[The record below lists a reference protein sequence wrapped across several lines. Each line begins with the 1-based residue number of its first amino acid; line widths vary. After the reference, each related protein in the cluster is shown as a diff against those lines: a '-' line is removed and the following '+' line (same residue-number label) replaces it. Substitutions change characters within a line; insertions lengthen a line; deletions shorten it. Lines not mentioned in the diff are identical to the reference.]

1 MEWAAEI
8 KPASFGKIQRR
19 QAHPKYNQHATNYP
33 DHRCN
38 KNCFWGATFLLL
50 CTSKIKN
57 AIMIRINGS
66 IRLALLAIVT
76 LVWGCLKDDE
86 DTIGKRT
93 ATDKT
98 SLFEEVTEPESPAST
113 GSGEAY
119 MLSADSY
126 SGSAGVGSTTSTGDW
141 GGGNPNGQ
149 FEPGVLTSGEWNDLD
164 NWDLWNNLLKNQE
177 YYEDVNK
184 WHLKEIKRYS
194 FVVADK
200 NNSLV
205 ANAEISLLSGE
216 VEVWKTKTDNKGKA
230 TLWSDSDLAGL
241 TALVKFEGTEEIVDA
256 LEYARGINKVNL
268 NKTVENKKIIDIYFA
283 VDATGSMGDEINYLK
298 AELNNVIERIKQNN
312 PLLEMRFGSVFYRDE
327 GDEYVTLPFIF
338 SSNETSLISF
348 ISNQSA
354 SGGGDFPEAVH
365 SALDVAIT
373 QNSWNDNASARIL
386 FLLLDAPPHY
396 TQEVIS
402 SLELNLIK
410 AAEKGIKIIPI
421 TASGIDKST
430 EYLMR
435 SFAILTN
442 GTYVFITDDSGVG
455 NDHLEPTIGEFEVE
469 KLNDLMVRL
478 VGEYVP

>member
-1 MEWAAEI
+1 M
-8 KPASFGKIQRR
+8 R
-19 QAHPKYNQHATNYP
+19 
-33 DHRCN
+33 
-38 KNCFWGATFLLL
+38 
-50 CTSKIKN
+50 
-57 AIMIRINGS
+57 RIN
-66 IRLALLAIVT
+66 ILTRFALLAVVT
-76 LVWGCLKDDE
+76 LMWGCSKDE
-86 DTIGKRT
+86 DIIGEKT
-93 ATDKT
+93 ASGKT
-98 SLFEEVTEPESPAST
+98 SLFEEVTESESPETRTGSEGFYTSFSDASSGYSGGGSPTST
-113 GSGEAY
+113 GS
-119 MLSADSY
+119 
-126 SGSAGVGSTTSTGDW
+126 W
-141 GGGNPNGQ
+141 GGGDPNGQ
-149 FEPGVLTSGEWNDLD
+149 FEPGVLTAGEWNDLD
-164 NWDLWNNLLKNQE
+164 NWDFWNNLLNNQE

-184 WHLKEIKRYS
+184 WNLKEIKRYS

-200 NNSLV
+200 NEALV

-230 TLWSDSDLAGL
+230 TLWSDLDLDEL
-241 TALVKFEGTEEIVDA
+241 TAHVKFEDTEEIVSA
-256 LEYARGINKVNL
+256 LEYARGINKVYL
-268 NKTVENKKIIDIYFA
+268 NKTIENKKIIDIYFA

-312 PLLEMRFGSVFYRDE
+312 PSLEMRFGSVFYRDE
-327 GDEYVTLPFIF
+327 GDEFVTRPFNF
-338 SSNETSLISF
+338 TSDEASLISF
-348 ISNQSA
+348 ISSQTAN
-354 SGGGDFPEAVH
+354 GGGDFPEAVH

-373 QNSWNDNASARIL
+373 QNSWNENASARIM

-421 TASGIDKST
+421 TASGIDKAT

-455 NDHLEPTIGEFEVE
+455 NDHLEPTIGEFEIE

>member
-1 MEWAAEI
+1 
-8 KPASFGKIQRR
+8 
-19 QAHPKYNQHATNYP
+19 
-33 DHRCN
+33 
-38 KNCFWGATFLLL
+38 
-50 CTSKIKN
+50 
-57 AIMIRINGS
+57 MIRINRLT
-66 IRLALLAIVT
+66 RLALIAIVI
-76 LVWGCLKDDE
+76 LIWGCSKDA
-86 DTIGKRT
+86 DTIEKKT
-93 ATDKT
+93 ASGRT
-98 SLFEEVTEPESPAST
+98 SLFEKVTEPESAETSG
-113 GSGEAY
+113 GSEGMYAY
-119 MLSADSY
+119 SNAY
-126 SGSAGVGSTTSTGDW
+126 SGLAGGGSTTSTGDW
-141 GGGNPNGQ
+141 GSGNPNGQ
-149 FEPGVLTSGEWNDLD
+149 FEPGVLTAGEWNDLN
-164 NWDLWNNLLKNQE
+164 NWDFWNNLLSNQE
-177 YYEDVNK
+177 YYDDVNK
-184 WHLKEIKRYS
+184 WNLKEIIRYS

-200 NNSLV
+200 NESLV
-205 ANAEISLLSGE
+205 ANAEISLLSNQ

-230 TLWSDSDLAGL
+230 TLWSDLELDGL
-241 TALVKFEGTEEIVDA
+241 TARVEFEDSEEIVVDV
-256 LEYARGINKVNL
+256 LEYAEGINKVYL
-268 NKTVENKKIIDIYFA
+268 NKAIKNKKIIDIYFA

-298 AELNNVIERIKQNN
+298 AELNNVIERIKQNS

-327 GDEYVTLPFIF
+327 GDEYVTRHLNFTTD
-338 SSNETSLISF
+338 EASLISF

-354 SGGGDFPEAVH
+354 GGGEDFPEAVH

-373 QNSWNDNASARIL
+373 QNSWNDNASARVM

-421 TASGIDKST
+421 TASGIDKAT

-442 GTYVFITDDSGVG
+442 GTYIFITDDSGVG

>member
-1 MEWAAEI
+1 
-8 KPASFGKIQRR
+8 
-19 QAHPKYNQHATNYP
+19 
-33 DHRCN
+33 
-38 KNCFWGATFLLL
+38 
-50 CTSKIKN
+50 
-57 AIMIRINGS
+57 MIRINGL
-66 IRLALLAIVT
+66 IKLALIAMVT
-76 LVWGCLKDDE
+76 LMWGCWKDD
-86 DTIGKRT
+86 DTIGEKT
-93 ATDKT
+93 ASGKT
-98 SLFEEVTEPESPAST
+98 SLFEEVTGPETPETST
-113 GSGEAY
+113 GSDGAF
-119 MLSADSY
+119 MSLSNASSRS
-126 SGSAGVGSTTSTGDW
+126 SGGGSITSTGAW

-149 FEPGVLTSGEWNDLD
+149 FEPGILTAGEWNDLN
-164 NWDLWNNLLKNQE
+164 NWDFWNNLLSNQE

-184 WHLKEIKRYS
+184 WNLKEIKRCS
-194 FVVADK
+194 FVIADK
-200 NNSLV
+200 NESLV
-205 ANAEISLLSGE
+205 ANAEISLLSNQ

-230 TLWSDSDLAGL
+230 TLWSDLELEEL
-241 TALVKFEGTEEIVDA
+241 TALVKFEDTEEIVVDVI
-256 LEYARGINKVNL
+256 EYAEGINKVYL
-268 NKTVENKKIIDIYFA
+268 NKTIENKKIIDIYFA
-283 VDATGSMGDEINYLK
+283 IDATGSMSDEINYLK

-312 PLLEMRFGSVFYRDE
+312 SLLEMRFGSVFYRDE
-327 GDEYVTLPFIF
+327 GDEYVTRHFNF
-338 SSNETSLISF
+338 TNDEASLISF

-354 SGGGDFPEAVH
+354 DGGGDFPEAVH

-421 TASGIDKST
+421 TASGIDKAT

-442 GTYVFITDDSGVG
+442 GTYVFITNDSGVG

-469 KLNDLMVRL
+469 KLNDLLVRL

>member
-1 MEWAAEI
+1 
-8 KPASFGKIQRR
+8 
-19 QAHPKYNQHATNYP
+19 
-33 DHRCN
+33 
-38 KNCFWGATFLLL
+38 
-50 CTSKIKN
+50 
-57 AIMIRINGS
+57 MIRINRLT
-66 IRLALLAIVT
+66 RLALIAIVI
-76 LVWGCLKDDE
+76 LIWGCSKDA
-86 DTIGKRT
+86 DTIEKKT
-93 ATDKT
+93 ASGRT
-98 SLFEEVTEPESPAST
+98 SLFEKVTEPESAETSG
-113 GSGEAY
+113 GSEGMYAY
-119 MLSADSY
+119 SNAY
-126 SGSAGVGSTTSTGDW
+126 SGLAGGGSTTSTGDW

-149 FEPGVLTSGEWNDLD
+149 FEPGVLTAGEWNDLN
-164 NWDLWNNLLKNQE
+164 NWDFWNNLLSNQE
-177 YYEDVNK
+177 YYDDVNK
-184 WHLKEIKRYS
+184 WNLKEIIRYS

-200 NNSLV
+200 NESLV
-205 ANAEISLLSGE
+205 ANAEISLLSNQ

-230 TLWSDSDLAGL
+230 TLWSDLELDGL
-241 TALVKFEGTEEIVDA
+241 TARVEFEDSEEIVVDV
-256 LEYARGINKVNL
+256 LEYAEGINKVYL
-268 NKTVENKKIIDIYFA
+268 NKAIKNKKIIDIYFA

-298 AELNNVIERIKQNN
+298 AELNNVIERIKQNS

-327 GDEYVTLPFIF
+327 GDEYVTRHLNFTTD
-338 SSNETSLISF
+338 EASLISF

-354 SGGGDFPEAVH
+354 GGGGDFPEAVH

-373 QNSWNDNASARIL
+373 QNSWNDNASARVM

-421 TASGIDKST
+421 TASGIDKAT

-442 GTYVFITDDSGVG
+442 GTYIFITDDSGVG

>member
-1 MEWAAEI
+1 
-8 KPASFGKIQRR
+8 
-19 QAHPKYNQHATNYP
+19 
-33 DHRCN
+33 
-38 KNCFWGATFLLL
+38 
-50 CTSKIKN
+50 
-57 AIMIRINGS
+57 MIRINRLT
-66 IRLALLAIVT
+66 RLALIAIVI
-76 LVWGCLKDDE
+76 LIWGCSKDA
-86 DTIGKRT
+86 DTIEKKT
-93 ATDKT
+93 ASGRT
-98 SLFEEVTEPESPAST
+98 SLFEKVTEPESAETSG
-113 GSGEAY
+113 GSEGMYAY
-119 MLSADSY
+119 SNAY
-126 SGSAGVGSTTSTGDW
+126 SGLAGGGSTTSTGDW
-141 GGGNPNGQ
+141 GSGNPNGQ
-149 FEPGVLTSGEWNDLD
+149 FEPGVLTAGEWNDLN
-164 NWDLWNNLLKNQE
+164 NWDFWNNLLSNQE
-177 YYEDVNK
+177 YYDDVNK
-184 WHLKEIKRYS
+184 WNLKEIIRYS

-200 NNSLV
+200 NESLV
-205 ANAEISLLSGE
+205 ANAEISLLSNQ

-230 TLWSDSDLAGL
+230 TLWSDLELDGL
-241 TALVKFEGTEEIVDA
+241 TARVEFEDSEEIVVDV
-256 LEYARGINKVNL
+256 LEYAEGINKVYL
-268 NKTVENKKIIDIYFA
+268 NKAIKNKKIIDIYFA

-298 AELNNVIERIKQNN
+298 AELNNVIERIKQNS

-327 GDEYVTLPFIF
+327 GDEYVTRHLNFTTD
-338 SSNETSLISF
+338 EASLISF

-354 SGGGDFPEAVH
+354 GGGGDFPEAVH

-373 QNSWNDNASARIL
+373 QNSWNDNASARVM

-421 TASGIDKST
+421 TASGIDKAT

-442 GTYVFITDDSGVG
+442 GTYIFITDDSGVG

>member
-1 MEWAAEI
+1 
-8 KPASFGKIQRR
+8 
-19 QAHPKYNQHATNYP
+19 
-33 DHRCN
+33 
-38 KNCFWGATFLLL
+38 
-50 CTSKIKN
+50 
-57 AIMIRINGS
+57 MIRINGL
-66 IRLALLAIVT
+66 IRLALIATVT
-76 LVWGCLKDDE
+76 LICGCSKDE
-86 DTIGKRT
+86 DTIGKIT
-93 ATDKT
+93 ASGKT
-98 SLFEEVTEPESPAST
+98 SLFEEVTEPESTETST
-113 GSGEAY
+113 GFYGMDRSS
-119 MLSADSY
+119 SAKY
-126 SGSAGVGSTTSTGDW
+126 SGSASGGSTTSTGDW
-141 GGGNPNGQ
+141 GDGSPNGQ
-149 FEPGVLTSGEWNDLD
+149 FEPGVLTAGEWNDLN
-164 NWDLWNNLLKNQE
+164 NWDFWNNLLSNQE

-184 WHLKEIKRYS
+184 WNLKEIKRYS
-194 FVVADK
+194 FLVAD
-200 NNSLV
+200 NNESLV
-205 ANAEISLLSGE
+205 ANAEISLLSNQ

-230 TLWSDSDLAGL
+230 TLWSDLELDGL
-241 TALVKFEGTEEIVDA
+241 TASVEFEETEEIVIDVI
-256 LEYARGINKVNL
+256 EYAEGINKVYL
-268 NKTVENKKIIDIYFA
+268 NKTIVNKKIIDIYFA

-298 AELNNVIERIKQNN
+298 AELNNVIKRIKQNN

-327 GDEYVTLPFIF
+327 GDEYVTRPFNF
-338 SSNETSLISF
+338 TTDEASLISF

-354 SGGGDFPEAVH
+354 DGGGDFPEAVH
-365 SALDVAIT
+365 SALDIAIT
-373 QNSWNDNASARIL
+373 QNSWNHNASARIM

-421 TASGIDKST
+421 TASGIDKAT

>member
-1 MEWAAEI
+1 
-8 KPASFGKIQRR
+8 
-19 QAHPKYNQHATNYP
+19 
-33 DHRCN
+33 
-38 KNCFWGATFLLL
+38 
-50 CTSKIKN
+50 
-57 AIMIRINGS
+57 MIRINGL
-66 IRLALLAIVT
+66 IRLALIAIVT
-76 LVWGCLKDDE
+76 LIWGCLKDE
-86 DTIGKRT
+86 DTIGKIT
-93 ATDKT
+93 ASGKT
-98 SLFEEVTEPESPAST
+98 SLFEEVTEPESTETSKGLEGRYSDA
-113 GSGEAY
+113 A
-119 MLSADSY
+119 Y
-126 SGSAGVGSTTSTGDW
+126 SGLASGGSTTSTGDW

-149 FEPGVLTSGEWNDLD
+149 FEPGVLTAGEWNDLN
-164 NWDLWNNLLKNQE
+164 NWDFWNNLLGNQE

-184 WHLKEIKRYS
+184 WNLKEIKRYS

-200 NNSLV
+200 NESLV
-205 ANAEISLLSGE
+205 ANTEISLLSNQ

-230 TLWSDSDLAGL
+230 TLWSDLELDGL
-241 TALVKFEGTEEIVDA
+241 TARVKFEDTEEIVVDVK
-256 LEYARGINKVNL
+256 EYAEGINKVYL
-268 NKTVENKKIIDIYFA
+268 NKTIVNKKIIDIYFA

-327 GDEYVTLPFIF
+327 EDEYVTRPFDF
-338 SSNETSLISF
+338 TTDEASLISF

-354 SGGGDFPEAVH
+354 NGGGDFPEAVH
-365 SALDVAIT
+365 SALDIAIT

-421 TASGIDKST
+421 TASGIDKAT

-455 NDHLEPTIGEFEVE
+455 NNHLEPTIGEFEVE